1 MFYKT
6 FMTTLDKHA
15 SLKKWLVRANE
26 VPYMTKKLR
35 KAISNRSRLENKYQR
50 LRTTESQ
57 NAYRKQRNY
66 CSRLYKREQKIFYEK
81 LDINSYTDTRKFW
94 ELKKP
99 FFSDKGMANSKITLI
114 ENDWIISDCQEIA
127 ETFNTFFKNAVM
139 NLKIPSPTEHLTLS
153 SEGDPVLASIEK
165 YSKHPSIL
173 KIKEIVKNGPF
184 LHFQR
189 QT

>member
-6 FMTTLDKHA
+6 FITTLDKHA
-15 SLKKWLVRANE
+15 PLKKRLVRANE

-66 CSRLYKREQKIFYEK
+66 CSRLYKRERKSLEK

-94 ELKKP
+94 ELNKP
-99 FFSDKGMANSKITLI
+99 FFSDKGIANSKITLI
-114 ENDWIISDCQEIA
+114 ENDRIISDCQEIA
-127 ETFNTFFKNAVM
+127 ETFNTF
-139 NLKIPSPTEHLTLS
+139 LKTL
-153 SEGDPVLASIEK
+153 
-165 YSKHPSIL
+165 
-173 KIKEIVKNGPF
+173 
-184 LHFQR
+184 
-189 QT
+189 